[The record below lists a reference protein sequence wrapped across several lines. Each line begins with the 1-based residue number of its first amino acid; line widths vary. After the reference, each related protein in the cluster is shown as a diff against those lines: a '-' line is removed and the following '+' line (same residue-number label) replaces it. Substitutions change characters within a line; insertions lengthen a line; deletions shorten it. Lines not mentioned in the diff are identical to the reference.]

1 MTNVRGLLAD
11 PQNPDT
17 VIAKIPTTSLDEYMH
32 YAKGRMRKKLLGAQ
46 EALQGGVTRVCIGS
60 ESLRAVVN
68 GSGTIIENRHLAPTE
83 ELVVIEPV
91 REMVTSRS

>member
-1 MTNVRGLLAD
+1 M
-11 PQNPDT
+11 P
-17 VIAKIPTTSLDEYMH
+17 

-68 GSGTIIENRHLAPTE
+68 GSGT
-83 ELVVIEPV
+83 VIEIALLAHPQSETMLSQCA
-91 REMVTSRS
+91 RW